1 MNKDRFKNIW
11 MWLGLVGV
19 AGAAAG
25 IDATTLTSWDLLFKS
40 IMEVVKNPYL
50 LGCTVLA
57 VLGVVTDP
65 TTKGLRD
72 NKKVNK

>member
-11 MWLGLVGV
+11 MWLGLLGV

-40 IMEVVKNPYL
+40 ILDVLKNPYL
-50 LGCTVLA
+50 LGCTALA
-57 VLGVVTDP
+57 VLGVVADP

-72 NKKVNK
+72 KKVRK